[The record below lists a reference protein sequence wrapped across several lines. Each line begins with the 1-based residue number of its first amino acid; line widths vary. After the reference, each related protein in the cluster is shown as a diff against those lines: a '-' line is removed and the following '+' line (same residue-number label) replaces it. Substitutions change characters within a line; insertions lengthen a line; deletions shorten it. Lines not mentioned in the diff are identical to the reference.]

1 VEQLG
6 LEFSRA
12 STKAVTVSNLP
23 TVSRDDF
30 LNFEK
35 EVKVSLG
42 MKKIRLLKLKTT
54 DSVGATVHSSSI
66 SSDDFIDFDKDIVE
80 KMGMKKIRLLKV
92 ITPKPTTISPVTV
105 TTSSENPKTV
115 KTQSSSKHA
124 ADDIIAIP
132 ERLVTEKSISVEE
145 DVSDS
150 SLPRKRIVTLAPP
163 STTSRIL
170 KRKIV
175 RPTVTFPPLFSDD
188 TITSTIETSSSSNE
202 PISLTIPP
210 SIEADLTSFQSNKF
224 SSNLESNSHDAQFVS
239 NLEINLL
246 SQSHTSSRNSKVFNG
261 DPTQRVTLSPVSLL
275 KVAIATVPVTEKDD
289 SFVHFN
295 SIPRSPKFFNSEPSR
310 DFLVP
315 TAKVS
320 RIVNDNGRIHLVN
333 VESDKSRIG
342 GGLIIRYQLPAHLS
356 PTAKISPVL
365 KSISRLPRTLFS

>member
-1 VEQLG
+1 MGQSPIPTTTTILTTTATTIPSTTTTTIPTTSITSTPVTKITPAASTTPKTFTTLTSSSTMTNAVEEDVEQLG

-12 STKAVTVSNLP
+12 STKAATVSNLP

-115 KTQSSSKHA
+115 KTQSSSKHV
-124 ADDIIAIP
+124 ADDTIAIS

-150 SLPRKRIVTLAPP
+150 S
-163 STTSRIL
+163 
-170 KRKIV
+170 
-175 RPTVTFPPLFSDD
+175 
-188 TITSTIETSSSSNE
+188 
-202 PISLTIPP
+202 
-210 SIEADLTSFQSNKF
+210 
-224 SSNLESNSHDAQFVS
+224 
-239 NLEINLL
+239 
-246 SQSHTSSRNSKVFNG
+246 
-261 DPTQRVTLSPVSLL
+261 
-275 KVAIATVPVTEKDD
+275 
-289 SFVHFN
+289 
-295 SIPRSPKFFNSEPSR
+295 
-310 DFLVP
+310 
-315 TAKVS
+315 
-320 RIVNDNGRIHLVN
+320 
-333 VESDKSRIG
+333 
-342 GGLIIRYQLPAHLS
+342 
-356 PTAKISPVL
+356 
-365 KSISRLPRTLFS
+365 